1 MSAEQ
6 KQELV
11 AQSQSSSM
19 SAILDLAKDPS
30 MDVAK
35 LKALVEMQQDI
46 LDRQAKNAFAVDF
59 VRMKPHL
66 KKIENK
72 HLNSQTKSKY
82 AKLEDINREVDP
94 ILEQFGFSSMT
105 PVRRQ
110 DENTV
115 TVAAILL
122 HKDGHQEETEL
133 TLPLDK
139 AGIQGTVNKTGPH
152 AIASSIKYCRRIA
165 LCAILNLST
174 GDGVDKDG
182 NGERDTKVVT
192 TEQAVEI
199 DTRARAISIDYH
211 QRLMT
216 WLGVENAKEIAETDY
231 KKALAS
237 ITKAESEKKVK
248 SNAA

>member
-1 MSAEQ
+1 MNDDV
-6 KQELV
+6 KLPTVQEPKNE
-11 AQSQSSSM
+11 M
-19 SAILDLAKDPS
+19 SAILDLAKDPA
-30 MDVAK
+30 MDVDK
-35 LKALVEMQQDI
+35 LKALVGMQQDI
-46 LDRQAKNAFAVDF
+46 LNRQAKQAFAEDF

-66 KKIENK
+66 KKVENK

-82 AKLEDINREVDP
+82 SKLEDINREVDP

-122 HKDGHQEETEL
+122 HKNGHQEETEL

-139 AGIQGTVNKTGPH
+139 AGIAGTVNKTGPH

-174 GDGVDKDG
+174 GDGDDRDG
-182 NGERDTKVVT
+182 NQDSDAITV
-192 TEQAVEI
+192 EQASALDI
-199 DTRARAISIDYH
+199 RLRAISD
-211 QRLMT
+211 
-216 WLGVENAKEIAETDY
+216 
-231 KKALAS
+231 KALPNFLTWAKVEKLTDILAKKYS
-237 ITKAESEKKVK
+237 AAERAVSDMEKAAKKKVTV
-248 SNAA
+248 

>member
-1 MSAEQ
+1 MNDSQA
-6 KQELV
+6 LV
-11 AQSQSSSM
+11 EVKSGM
-19 SAILDLAKDPS
+19 PAILEMAKDPG

-35 LKALVEMQQDI
+35 LQALVSMQEGL
-46 LDRQAKNAFAVDF
+46 LDRQAKQEFAVDF

-66 KKIENK
+66 KRIENK

-82 AKLEDINREVDP
+82 AKLEDLNKEIDP
-94 ILEQFGFSSMT
+94 VLEQFGFSSMT

-110 DENTV
+110 DENSV

-122 HKDGHQEETEL
+122 HKNGHQEETEL

-174 GDGVDKDG
+174 GDGDDRDG
-182 NGERDTKVVT
+182 NQDSEQITV
-192 TEQAVEI
+192 EQAAAL
-199 DTRARAISIDYH
+199 DMRLRAISD
-211 QRLMT
+211 
-216 WLGVENAKEIAETDY
+216 
-231 KKALAS
+231 KALPNFLKWAKVES
-237 ITKAESEKKVK
+237 MIDIPAKFYPAAVKAVANMEQEAKKQVK
-248 SNAA
+248 P